1 MAVGKTKPLAI
12 IDIGSNSVRLVVY
25 AGAQRIPAPIF
36 NEKVLAGL
44 GRSVGDTGA
53 IAAENWDRALAA
65 LRRFKLLLK
74 HMGVTQVRTLA
85 TAAVRDAANGAEFC
99 AEIERIGLDCRVITA
114 EEEAWLAGEGVLSA
128 MPGADGIVG
137 DLGGGSLELVPVRA
151 GSAGRGTSLPLG
163 VLRAGTGAA
172 AEKRAA
178 EMLRAALTDSGLA
191 QRGAG
196 RPFYMVGGS
205 WRALARADMI
215 ATGFPLPVVQGY
227 RMAPARAAELRRLA
241 ASKDPRTVKAIAPA
255 RLATTPVAAMLLSLL
270 VDQLQPSD
278 LVVSSF
284 GIREGLLYSTLKGAA
299 RRRDPLIEGARDA
312 GGADRRF
319 GEHGDIL
326 DRWIAPLFD
335 DEPAARRIRL
345 AACLLADVAWQA
357 SPDFRADRGVEMA
370 LHGNWVGVT
379 APERVLI
386 AQALSSSFGR
396 DRLPDASLAQLC
408 TPAELHRAEQWG
420 AAIRLAQRLSG
431 GVGSVLQDTRLE
443 VADGAVVLAV
453 PKKQAALASEPVL
466 KRLERVAAAL
476 GCAAEVRAG

>member
-1 MAVGKTKPLAI
+1 VRITKPLAI

-25 AGAQRIPAPIF
+25 AGAQRIPSPIF

-44 GRSVGDTGA
+44 GRSVGETGA

-65 LRRFKLLLK
+65 LGRFKLLLK
-74 HMGVTQVRTLA
+74 HMGVSQVRTLA
-85 TAAVRDAANGAEFC
+85 TAAVRDASNGPEFV
-99 AEIERIGLDCRVITA
+99 AAIERTGLDPRVISA

-128 MPGADGIVG
+128 IPGAKGIVG
-137 DLGGGSLELVPVRA
+137 DLGGGSLELVPVA
-151 GSAGRGTSLPLG
+151 DGTPGRGISLPLG
-163 VLRAGTGAA
+163 VLRIGSEKKA
-172 AEKRAA
+172 AELLRTALADTDLRDRAV
-178 EMLRAALTDSGLA
+178 
-191 QRGAG
+191 G

-227 RMAPARAAELRRLA
+227 HMPPTRAAQLRKLVT
-241 ASKDPRTVKAIAPA
+241 SKDERIVRAIAPT
-255 RLATTPVAAMLLSLL
+255 RQATSPGAAMLLSLL
-270 VDQLQPSD
+270 VDALDPRE
-278 LVVSSF
+278 LIVSSF
-284 GIREGLLYSTLKGAA
+284 GIREGLLFSTLAAGARA
-299 RRRDPLIEGARDA
+299 RDPLIEGARDA
-312 GGADRRF
+312 GGAERRF

-335 DEPAARRIRL
+335 DQPAQRRIRL

-396 DRLPDASLAQLC
+396 NRLPDQRLVALC
-408 TPAELHRAEQWG
+408 TSGALRRAEQWG

-431 GVGSVLQDTRLE
+431 GVGAVLGETS
-443 VADGAVVLAV
+443 AAMDGRAVVLTL
-453 PKKQAALASEPVL
+453 PKKQSALATGPVA
-466 KRLERVAAAL
+466 KRLEQLGASL
-476 GCAAEVRAG
+476 GCGAEVRTV